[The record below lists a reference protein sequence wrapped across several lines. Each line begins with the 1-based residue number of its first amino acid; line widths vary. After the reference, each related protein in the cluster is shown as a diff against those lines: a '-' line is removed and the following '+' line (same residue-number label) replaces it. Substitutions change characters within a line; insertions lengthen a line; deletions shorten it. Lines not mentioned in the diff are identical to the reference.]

1 MNVELELLLVRLRW
15 PVASARWWVMQELA
29 DLLITP
35 AFGEQVVVRLIQEL
49 RECRLE
55 AEAAEVLSIFWMAFY
70 KGWVPP
76 KDLGYAVLRPSML
89 TERLLAD
96 MKLAAQSRFMP
107 PLVAAPGD
115 YQVTEEF
122 ERRQGRDVP
131 LIHYSTVTKLER
143 RFGFPLVRQMAYEW
157 DQSKDAYP
165 DSPFQGDLAYFVRRA
180 GDNGIGSFADRTSL
194 RMMTA
199 FIRTMEVARSIWR
212 VPYELALWFASR
224 ALPLEPTFAFLRPNR
239 PAWLPA
245 LSLAVAQDAGSI
257 SGFIVDAHATLEA
270 LEPQAALLALVTP
283 LHVSNFEMVELTVV
297 RWRRWGSKTFE
308 ASDLWAKY
316 AARQHRAY
324 GDFDSDDW
332 GLQSSISSLPLE
344 QVVDEECNA
353 APMAAHLSM
362 ERIGYLQRDLF
373 PERLYFPVVTGMTE
387 DVIAEPSGGT
397 IRITASGDAIAN
409 LSYWNAGWSPGHP
422 SRTSGLVGTSLVGCL
437 DGPQSELE
445 NAPDGHFYLW
455 RLTRLTRKHG
465 YGAWDEDAPVFGVI
479 EL

>member
-1 MNVELELLLVRLRW
+1 MNVELELLFVRLRW

-29 DLLITP
+29 DLLATP
-35 AFGEQVVVRLIQEL
+35 ALGDQVLARLTHEL

-55 AEAAEVLSIFWMAFY
+55 AEAAEVLSIFWMAFHQ
-70 KGWVPP
+70 GWVAP
-76 KDLGYAVLRPSML
+76 KDLGDAVLRPSML

-96 MKLAAQSRFMP
+96 MKLAAQAGVMP

-131 LIHYSTVTKLER
+131 RIHYSTVTRLER

-165 DSPFQGDLAYFVRRA
+165 DSPFQGDLVYFVRPA

-212 VPYELALWFASR
+212 APDELALWFARR

-245 LSLAVAQDAGSI
+245 LSLAVAQDACSI
-257 SGFIVDAHATLEA
+257 SGFIVDAHAALEA
-270 LEPQAALLALVTP
+270 FEPQAALLALVTP

-297 RWRRWGSKTFE
+297 RWRRWGSTTFE
-308 ASDLWAKY
+308 ASDLWARY
-316 AARQHRAY
+316 TARQHRAY

-344 QVVDEECNA
+344 QVVDEESNA

-373 PERLYFPVVTGMTE
+373 PERFYLPVVTGMTE
-387 DVIAEPSGGT
+387 DLIAEPSGGT
-397 IRITASGDAIAN
+397 LGIMASGDAVAN
-409 LSYWNAGWSPGHP
+409 LSYWTAGWSPGHP
-422 SRTSGLVGTSLVGCL
+422 SGTSGLVGTSLVGRS

>member
-1 MNVELELLLVRLRW
+1 MNVELELLFVRLRW

-35 AFGEQVVVRLIQEL
+35 TLGNQVLARLTHEL

-55 AEAAEVLSIFWMAFY
+55 AEATEVLSIFWMAFHS
-70 KGWVPP
+70 GWVPP
-76 KDLGYAVLRPSML
+76 KNLGDAVLRPSIL

-96 MKLAAQSRFMP
+96 MKLAAQAGSMP
-107 PLVAAPGD
+107 PLVAAPSD

-131 LIHYSTVTKLER
+131 RIHYSTVTSLER
-143 RFGFPLVRQMAYEW
+143 KFGFPFVRQMAYEW
-157 DQSKDAYP
+157 DQSKEAYP
-165 DSPFQGDLAYFVRRA
+165 DSPFQGDLAYFVRPA

-199 FIRTMEVARSIWR
+199 FIRTMEVARSTWR
-212 VPYELALWFASR
+212 APDKLALWFARR
-224 ALPLEPTFAFLRPNR
+224 ALPLEPTFAFLRPKR
-239 PAWLPA
+239 PGWLPA
-245 LSLAVAQDAGSI
+245 LNLAVAEDAGSI
-257 SGFIVDAHATLEA
+257 SGFIDDVHAALEA

-283 LHVSNFEMVELTVV
+283 LCVSNFEMMELTVV
-297 RWRRWGSKTFE
+297 RWRRWGAKTFE
-308 ASDLWAKY
+308 ASDLWARY
-316 AARQHRAY
+316 TARQHQAY
-324 GDFDSDDW
+324 GNFDSDDW
-332 GLQSSISSLPLE
+332 GLYSSISSLPLE
-344 QVVDEECNA
+344 QVVDEECNV

-362 ERIGYLQRDLF
+362 ERVGYLQRDLF
-373 PERLYFPVVTGMTE
+373 PERLYLPVVTGMNE
-387 DVIAEPSGGT
+387 ALLAKPSGGT
-397 IRITASGDAIAN
+397 LGITASGDAVAT
-409 LSYWNAGWSPGHP
+409 LSYWTAGWSPCHP
-422 SRTSGLVGTSLVGCL
+422 SGTSGLVGTSLVGRL

-465 YGAWDEDAPVFGVI
+465 YGTWDEDAPVFGVI